1 MEPRFEFH
9 YALQKKDC
17 YDFARVQSQRTTRW
31 AWIVMRISVPL
42 LIVLYAV
49 LLLLDDSMP
58 YLLICAMVVL
68 FLQVFFPEINGNGT
82 YAAARSG
89 SLPDTFVFTDE
100 QIQTSSP
107 ITSSNV
113 AYAAIVDAAETDR
126 IFALYVNRQSALVL
140 PKNSIAPDEADQ
152 FRTFLEEKLGKPVRR
167 FPANNKKRFF
177 YLGAMLALAVAL
189 IAGAIFLRNWRNNR
203 PQTFTTGAY
212 SISLPQYFTE
222 ETPDTENGWLL
233 EVSSH
238 FVYVSVF
245 NETDGELL
253 DAGYSPAMST
263 SAYLE
268 GILEFYDVTP
278 ETIVTTDSGIAYCF
292 ATGEFDGTTYCYC
305 YAVQHGADAFWC
317 TELFT
322 TAALRSEYESLFLDW
337 IQTIRIAD

>member
-9 YALQKKDC
+9 CTPQRKDC
-17 YDFARVQSQRTTRW
+17 SELSRIQTYRTKRW
-31 AWIVMRISVPL
+31 PRLVTHIGVPL
-42 LIVLYAV
+42 LVALYA
-49 LLLLDDSMP
+49 LLLVLGDPQP
-58 YLLICAMVVL
+58 YLLIVAATVL
-68 FLQVFFPEINGNGT
+68 FLQVFLPELAGYSI
-82 YAAARSG
+82 YAAMRKGA
-89 SLPDTFVFTDE
+89 LADTYRFTDE
-100 QIQTSSP
+100 QLQVSSAV
-107 ITSSNV
+107 SNSTV
-113 AYAAIVDAAETDR
+113 SYAAIIDAVETDR
-126 IFALYVNRQSALVL
+126 IFALYINGQSAFLI
-140 PKNSIAPDEADQ
+140 PKSAIGPEALDQ
-152 FRTFLEEKLGKPVRR
+152 FRAFLEEKLGRPVRR
-167 FPANNKKRFF
+167 ITATGMRRFV
-177 YLGAMLALAVAL
+177 YLGVVLALSAAL
-189 IAGAIFLRNWRNNR
+189 ITGAIFLRNWRNNR

-233 EVSSH
+233 EISSH

-245 NETDGELL
+245 NETDGALL

-268 GILEFYDVTP
+268 DILKFYDVTP